1 MLGCLD
7 AASQRQCRVGSQ
19 IKQKKMK
26 TKTEEIEEAL
36 NFLLESRDKITI
48 EIDPVKVSIIKQS
61 NWGAIGYSVGVMKEG
76 RYNYEYQFTN
86 SLSEVAKKI
95 ESGYF

>member
-36 NFLLESRDKITI
+36 RYLLESCNEIEVGAHLTEIKI
-48 EIDPVKVSIIKQS
+48 SKQ
-61 NWGAIGYSVGVMKEG
+61 IGYNVGVMKKG
-76 RYNYEYQFTN
+76 KYDYEYQFTN
-86 SLSEVAKKI
+86 SLFDVASKI
-95 ESGYF
+95 ESGDF